1 MDNPIT
7 IKDIAKMCGCGVST
21 VSRALNN
28 HPDINEETRKKIMAV
43 VKEYNFVPNNS
54 ARNLKITDSKT
65 IAILIKGIANPFF
78 MKMIKV
84 IENEIRRQKY
94 SLIIQHVDHNQDEVD
109 VAIELEREKKLKGI
123 IFLGGYF
130 NHTKEKLDAISV
142 PFVISTVN
150 MTEQYSVNY
159 SSIAVDDVKESYKIV
174 DYLIKL
180 GHKKILLI
188 SADLE
193 DESIGKLRK
202 VGYEKALRDNG
213 IDFDESL
220 IIPMSDD
227 SDAYSMKAGF
237 EAMEEALKRKL
248 DFTAVFAV
256 ADAVAIGACR
266 ALADAGKKIPED
278 VSVVGF
284 DGIDNAKYYSP
295 RITTI
300 RQPFEEMAI
309 ETTELLFKYIDGIKD
324 SDKTSQKLFDG
335 ELVIGE
341 STSKCKEM
349 D

>member
-84 IENEIRRQKY
+84 MENEIRRQKY

-109 VAIELEREKKLKGI
+109 VAIELEKEKKLKGI

-130 NHTKEKLDAISV
+130 HHTKEKLDAISV

-256 ADAVAIGACR
+256 ADSVAIGACR

-300 RQPFEEMAI
+300 RQPFEEMAD
-309 ETTELLFKYIDGIKD
+309 ETISLLFKYIDGTKSAD
-324 SDKTSQKLFDG
+324 EARQKLFEG
-335 ELVIGE
+335 ELLIGE
-341 STSKCKEM
+341 STAELKK
-349 D
+349 